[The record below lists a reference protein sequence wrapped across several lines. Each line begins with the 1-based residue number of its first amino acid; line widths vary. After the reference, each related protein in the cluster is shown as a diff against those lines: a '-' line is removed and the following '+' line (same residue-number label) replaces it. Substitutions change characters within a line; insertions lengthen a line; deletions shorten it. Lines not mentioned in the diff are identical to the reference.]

1 MKLLLVITLLNLDTL
16 PPESKLY
23 ESLAA
28 FHQAETQSQL
38 TEYTYQT
45 QHKWLRYLPT
55 VGLTYTPEGDPRP
68 GISWSSNLLFHSI
81 NESKRKEAK
90 IQSIT
95 QTGDL
100 QYQKARYELEA
111 ALLAHQQ
118 FLESITFQKSILEI
132 DRELF
137 VIQSSKY
144 AEAQLKPSEFL
155 QLKRTFLL
163 KEHRVLEME
172 QELARMEKQI
182 LGLAKWKEQ

>member
-1 MKLLLVITLLNLDTL
+1 M
-16 PPESKLY
+16 
-23 ESLAA
+23 
-28 FHQAETQSQL
+28 
-38 TEYTYQT
+38 
-45 QHKWLRYLPT
+45 
-55 VGLTYTPEGDPRP
+55 
-68 GISWSSNLLFHSI
+68 
-81 NESKRKEAK
+81 
-90 IQSIT
+90 
-95 QTGDL
+95 
-100 QYQKARYELEA
+100 
-111 ALLAHQQ
+111 LAHQQ

>member
-1 MKLLLVITLLNLDTL
+1 MKLLLIITLFNLDTL
-16 PPESKLY
+16 PPESQLY
-23 ESLAA
+23 ESLAQ

-38 TEYTYQT
+38 SEYSYQT

-68 GISWSSNLLFHSI
+68 AISWSSNLLFNSI

-111 ALLAHQQ
+111 LLLEHQQ
-118 FLESITFQKSILEI
+118 FLETITFQKSILEI

-144 AEAQLKPSEFL
+144 AEAQLKTSEFL
-155 QLKRTFLL
+155 QLKRAFLL
-163 KEHRVLEME
+163 KERELVEMGQELVRLERRVL
-172 QELARMEKQI
+172 
-182 LGLAKWKEQ
+182 GVAKWEE